1 METVLAESPMFGQ
14 IQNTM
19 SVQAIIDPHAPIAEV
34 DLMLN
39 RASLTGEV
47 DVLSM
52 KMMGW

>member
-34 DLMLN
+34 DLAFD
-39 RASLTGEV
+39 RASLTGQV

-52 KMMGW
+52 KMMVW